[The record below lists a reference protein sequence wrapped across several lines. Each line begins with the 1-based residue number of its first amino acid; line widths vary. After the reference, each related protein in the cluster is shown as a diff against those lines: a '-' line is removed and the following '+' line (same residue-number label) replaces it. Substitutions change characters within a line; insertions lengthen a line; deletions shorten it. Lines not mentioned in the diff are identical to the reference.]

1 MSEQPK
7 SAGDDLITRWSERLS
22 AGWRKYT
29 EGFGESPHGTQKQCA
44 ALLVLAHLEEDSEI
58 VLNAEKARLFD
69 LLAAK
74 DWRFLQHGP
83 IQNPIHDVVD
93 FEEVVVGSGATPLEA
108 AQNAE
113 KRLKGGA

>member
-7 SAGDDLITRWSERLS
+7 SAGEQWLELAAVNYMGRLYAIAEACDPAWDDDHFPP
-22 AGWRKYT
+22 Y
-29 EGFGESPHGTQKQCA
+29 
-44 ALLVLAHLEEDSEI
+44 EELNARI

-83 IQNPIHDVVD
+83 IQNPIYDVVD
-93 FEEVVVGSGATPLEA
+93 FDEIVVGSGATPLEA